1 MNLEEVVKL
10 LELMESHGLDEV
22 EIEQDDVRIRLKKG
36 STQPY
41 ATPMIATP
49 IQVAVPANGNMAVNG
64 NAAPDVVAAEAKP
77 EEKDLTHITSPMVG
91 TLYHATSPTAD
102 VFVHEG
108 DTVTVDTVVCIIE
121 AMKVM
126 NEVRAEV
133 EGEVVSIL
141 VENGESVEYGQPIMS
156 IRPNHPPG

>member
-1 MNLEEVVKL
+1 MDLEEVVKL

-22 EIEQDDVRIRLKKG
+22 EVEQGEVRIRLKKS

-49 IQVAVPANGNMAVNG
+49 MHVAMPGNGNMVVNG
-64 NAAPDVVAAEAKP
+64 NAMPAAAEGKS
-77 EEKDLTHITSPMVG
+77 EEDGLAHITSPMVG
-91 TLYHATSPTAD
+91 TLYRAATPDTD

-108 DTVTVDTVVCIIE
+108 DIVTADTVVCIIE

-133 EGEVVSIL
+133 EGEVVSVL

-156 IRPNHPPG
+156 IRPKHPPE

>member
-1 MNLEEVVKL
+1 MDLEEVVKL

-22 EIEQDDVRIRLKKG
+22 EVEQGDVRIRLKKS
-36 STQPY
+36 STQTY

-49 IQVAVPANGNMAVNG
+49 MHVAMPANGNMAVNG
-64 NAAPDVVAAEAKP
+64 NAMPAAAEAKS
-77 EEKDLTHITSPMVG
+77 EEDGLIHITSPMVG
-91 TLYHATSPTAD
+91 TLFRASSPDTD
-102 VFVHEG
+102 VFVREG
-108 DTVTVDTVVCIIE
+108 DTVTDDTVVCIIE

-133 EGEVVSIL
+133 EGEIISIL

-156 IRPNHPPG
+156 VRPNHPPG